1 MKKICSLILLITLNF
16 NFLFSVISIATDT
29 SETEELI
36 IYINNEE
43 ELWNL
48 AKRVNGGENLSE
60 YTIKL
65 TKNISLNCNES
76 KQWIPIGKY
85 ECPFKGF
92 FNGCGFSITGI
103 YIYDKEENCSGL
115 FGWVEDAKIY
125 NVKVEGKIEGEHK
138 TIYINSDS
146 VRSSCVGSIAAYCSN
161 TEIKNCMSNITINCT
176 QNAAGTFG
184 WNVGGIVGESTE
196 GTIVSNCIN
205 NGEIYCK
212 SSQGL
217 VGGICGFNYSSKIDK
232 CINIGDIETELVYH
246 TGGIVGEM
254 YYQYAKIERCYNSG
268 DITLNKV
275 PQGAGGIAGSANVGE
290 FICCFNVGD
299 IQYLGSETQNGTA
312 SIYKIGGITGETSN
326 NVTIKNCYNIGS
338 TATGGGIAGVI
349 GKNKRQ
355 IIMNNYYLN
364 EKSNYGYYSSGID
377 KDEIGITEKSSSQ
390 MKGIDFITL
399 LNCEYDS
406 YRFDNNNYN
415 NGYPVLVWVNGM
427 EIEKGPNKL
436 LYKQNIDELD
446 LNGGKVKLK
455 YNYSEYDSCIDMSN
469 DKISVSGFSNTE
481 EGNVKINLLYMDEY
495 DDKFEEE
502 FEVEIVEAIPPQL
515 SVSYSTTQKTNQDV
529 TVTITANEEVQEVEG
544 WTLASNKKTITKVY
558 SSNTNATEEVIVKDL
573 VGNETKTSVSVT
585 NIDKVAPIGNVTYST
600 IEPTNQDITATIT
613 ANEKIQQVEDWTISS
628 DLTTLTKTFTINDE
642 ETVVITDLAGN
653 TTSIPV
659 AVNNINKTEIVAQ
672 VDYSTTL
679 LTNQNVDV
687 TITLNKKVEPVSGW
701 TLSQD
706 GKVLSKTFEQ
716 NAKEE
721 LTIYDEA
728 GNNKKVIVNVN
739 NIDKVKPTT
748 QIKYSI
754 TELTNKDVTVIVTSD
769 ESIQQVEE
777 WNLEEDGKTLIKK
790 YKLNGKE
797 KLIVKDLAGN
807 FIEINIEVNN
817 IDKMPPKLDVKY
829 SIIEETTENVTLTI
843 VANEEIQT
851 IETWT
856 LSKDKKSLTKVYS
869 SNETEEII
877 IYDLAGN
884 STIQKIEIKNI
895 VKKQDNTVAQK
906 IMPKTGV
913 KYLRFIIIILIVIIS
928 ILLRIKLKSF
938 KEIK

>member
-16 NFLFSVISIATDT
+16 NFLFSIISIATDT
-29 SETEELI
+29 SETEGLI
-36 IYINNEE
+36 IYISNEE

-48 AKRVNGGENLSE
+48 AKRVNEGENLFG

-65 TKNISLNCNES
+65 TNNINLNCSES
-76 KQWIPIGKY
+76 KQWIPIGKNCEY
-85 ECPFKGF
+85 PFKGF

-115 FGWVEDAKIY
+115 FGYAEDAKIY
-125 NVKVEGKIEGEHK
+125 NVNVSGEIHGEHK
-138 TIYINSDS
+138 TIYIDS
-146 VRSSCVGSIAAYCSN
+146 NTVRSSCVGSIVAYCSN
-161 TEIKNCMSNITINCT
+161 AEIKNCMSNIIINCMKIDD
-176 QNAAGTFG
+176 GLFG
-184 WNVGGIVGESTE
+184 WTVGGIVGEGKSRT
-196 GTIVSNCIN
+196 TVSNCIN
-205 NGEIYCK
+205 NGNIYCQ
-212 SSQGL
+212 SSLGN
-217 VGGICGFNYSSKIDK
+217 VGGICGYNWSSKIEK
-232 CINIGDIETELVYH
+232 CINNGNIETEDVYY

-254 YYQYAKIERCYNSG
+254 YYQYAKIERCYNNG
-268 DITLNKV
+268 NIKLHDV
-275 PQGAGGIAGSANVGE
+275 PQGAGGIAGQANVGE
-290 FICCFNVGD
+290 FTCCFNVGD
-299 IQYLGSETQNGTA
+299 IEYLGSGTQNGTA
-312 SIYKIGGITGETSN
+312 SIYKIGGITGETYN
-326 NVTIKNCYNIGS
+326 DVTIKNCYNIGS

-349 GKNKRQ
+349 SSDERQ

-377 KDEIGITEKSSSQ
+377 RVEITGKDLSQ
-390 MKGIDFITL
+390 MKKEDFITL
-399 LNCEYDS
+399 LNNGYDS

-415 NGYPVLVWVNGM
+415 NGYPILIWVNDM
-427 EIEKGPNKL
+427 EIEKMPNQL

-455 YNYSEYDSCIDMSN
+455 YNYSEYDNYINMNN
-469 DKISVSGFSNTE
+469 DIISVSGFSNAE

-495 DDKFEEE
+495 GDEFEKG
-502 FEVEIVEAIPPQL
+502 FEVEIVETIPPQL
-515 SVSYSTTQKTNQDV
+515 SVSYSTTQKTNQDIM
-529 TVTITANEEVQEVEG
+529 VTITANEEVQGVEG
-544 WTLASNKKTITKVY
+544 WTLASNKKTMTKVY
-558 SSNTNATEEVIVKDL
+558 SSNTNTPEEVIVKDL

-600 IEPTNQDITATIT
+600 IEPTNQDVIATIT

-628 DLTTLTKTFTINDE
+628 DLTTLTKTFTVNDE
-642 ETVVITDLAGN
+642 ETVIITDLAGN

-659 AVNNINKTEIVAQ
+659 VVNNINKTEIVAL

-687 TITLNKKVEPVSGW
+687 IVSLNKKIEPVSGW

-716 NAKEE
+716 NAEEE

-728 GNNKKVIVNVN
+728 GNNKNVTVNVN

-754 TELTNKDVTVIVTSD
+754 TELTNKDVTVTVTSD

-807 FIEINIEVNN
+807 FVEINIEVNN
-817 IDKMPPKLDVKY
+817 IDKIPPKLDVKY
-829 SIIEETTENVTLTI
+829 SITEKTTENVTLTI
-843 VANEEIQT
+843 VANEEVQN

-913 KYLRFIIIILIVIIS
+913 KYLTFIIIILTVIIS

>member
-29 SETEELI
+29 SETEGLI
-36 IYINNEE
+36 IYISNEE

-48 AKRVNGGENLSE
+48 AKRVNEGENLSG
-60 YTIKL
+60 YTIEL
-65 TKNISLNCNES
+65 TNNINLNCSES
-76 KQWIPIGKY
+76 KQWTPIGKNFEY
-85 ECPFKGF
+85 PFKGV

-103 YIYDKEENCSGL
+103 YIYDNEENCSGL
-115 FGWVEDAKIY
+115 FGYAEDAKIY
-125 NVKVEGKIEGEHK
+125 NVNVSGEIHGEYK
-138 TIYINSDS
+138 TIYIDS
-146 VRSSCVGSIAAYCSN
+146 NTVRTSCVGSIAACCSN
-161 TEIKNCMSNITINCT
+161 AEIRNCMSSITINCIKIDD
-176 QNAAGTFG
+176 GVFG
-184 WNVGGIVGESTE
+184 WTVGGIVGESKSST
-196 GTIVSNCIN
+196 TVSNCIN
-205 NGEIYCK
+205 NGNIYCQ
-212 SSQGL
+212 SSQGN
-217 VGGICGFNYSSKIDK
+217 VGGICGYNWSSKIEK
-232 CINIGDIETELVYH
+232 CINKGNIETEDVYN

-254 YYQYAKIERCYNSG
+254 YYQYAKIERCYNNG
-268 DITLNKV
+268 NIKLHDV
-275 PQGAGGIAGSANVGE
+275 PQGAGGIAGQANVGE
-290 FICCFNVGD
+290 FTSCFNVGN
-299 IQYLGSETQNGTA
+299 IEYLGSETSNGTA
-312 SIYKIGGITGETSN
+312 SIYEIGGITGKTYN

-349 GKNKRQ
+349 SSDERQ
-355 IIMNNYYLN
+355 IITNNYYLN

-377 KDEIGITEKSSSQ
+377 GIEIIGKDLSQ
-390 MKGIDFITL
+390 MKKEDFITL
-399 LNCEYDS
+399 LNNGYDS

-415 NGYPVLVWVNGM
+415 NGYPILIWVNDM
-427 EIEKGPNKL
+427 EIEKMPNKL

-455 YNYSEYDSCIDMSN
+455 YNYSEYDNSIDMNN
-469 DKISVSGFSNTE
+469 DIISVSGFSNAE
-481 EGNVKINLLYMDEY
+481 EGKVKINLLYMDEY
-495 DDKFEEE
+495 GDEFEKE

-529 TVTITANEEVQEVEG
+529 IVTITANEEVQVVEG
-544 WTLASNKKTITKVY
+544 WSLASNKKTMTKAY
-558 SSNTNATEEVIVKDL
+558 SSNTNTPEEVIVKDL

-600 IEPTNQDITATIT
+600 IEPTNQDVTATIT

-628 DLTTLTKTFTINDE
+628 DLTTLTKTFAVNDE
-642 ETVVITDLAGN
+642 ETVIITDLAGN

-659 AVNNINKTEIVAQ
+659 VVNNINKTEIVAL

-687 TITLNKKVEPVSGW
+687 IVTLNKKVEPVSGW

-716 NAKEE
+716 NAEE
-721 LTIYDEA
+721 KLTIYDEA
-728 GNNKKVIVNVN
+728 GNNKNVTVNVN

-754 TELTNKDVTVIVTSD
+754 TELTNKDVTVTVTSD
-769 ESIQQVEE
+769 ESIQQVEG
-777 WNLEEDGKTLIKK
+777 WDLEEDGKTLIKK

-797 KLIVKDLAGN
+797 ELIVKDLAGN
-807 FIEINIEVNN
+807 FVEINIEVNN

-829 SIIEETTENVTLTI
+829 SITEETTENVTLTI
-843 VANEEIQT
+843 VANEEVQT

-856 LSKDKKSLTKVYS
+856 LSKDKKSLTKAYS

-884 STIQKIEIKNI
+884 NTIQKIEIKNI
-895 VKKQDNTVAQK
+895 VKKQDNTVAPK
-906 IMPKTGV
+906 IMPKTGA
-913 KYLRFIIIILIVIIS
+913 KYLTFIIIILTVIIS
-928 ILLRIKLKSF
+928 ILLGIKLKSF